1 MAQIAYG
8 TITITDTTDIEFTIE
23 YAKNQSTSNPPISGW
38 STNRPTWEQ
47 GYYIWQRTR
56 IHKYGTNANTDTFS
70 TAICLTGSTGN
81 TGSTGQSLSSTSTQY
96 TNVADEVVINNQ
108 NHTNYTWSDN
118 IPTYDSTKPAY
129 WGRITNVYTNPSRTD
144 YIIYKDNAI
153 TEAIA
158 TAADAWNKANQAQTD
173 ASNALAQASQAIE
186 DTALLGGHFVYNDE
200 WQTEKTPHSANI
212 IEIAQ
217 IERES
222 EIEGEDSEIIDVTDM
237 PSEWGYNVHIGAN
250 GIKIRKNEVTLSD
263 WTEDALTFYTPR
275 TDALEISTQL
285 NHEGMIVNQGGIIN
299 NKLDYFPTS
308 DIECVDGKTY
318 YLQIIQTV
326 PIEGG
331 KTKDLVSYE
340 VVSNPNNNDIE
351 NYYEYGFNERVKL
364 YLSTEGY
371 GSDYTINDYTTDKWR
386 QIIGR
391 YFGVTDEG
399 YLYCSGAYI
408 NGRLDVIA
416 GSNVYTK
423 NEAQAR
429 LAELASTTGADKW
442 KSTHSTYSL
451 TTDAIP
457 NENTIYYQGIYDYF
471 PTSDI
476 VLVNGKIYYIQTEQ
490 TIEVNNQ
497 QVVIKT
503 YEQVTTPRETDIETY
518 FEYGIVDYKAIDLQ
532 STDNPEEMHLYVLD
546 TITETINDYIQT
558 HLSVEED
565 GLWLKGNNNNFK
577 LQLTNQGMIVYDT
590 SDNIISTFGENIEFS
605 SNKRQKI
612 GGENNFI
619 EFNPTDDSLIINASQ
634 LHIGNTNVASRFD
647 ELDNNYQTE
656 LTEINNNLTTFNNTL
671 NQRITDIS
679 EATNTFQNQL
689 NGYIEIIPNEST
701 LRVGKKS
708 DDENNSYIEINAD
721 NPLDMRVSIKIRNKE
736 VAYFNNER
744 LYAPSAVV
752 TNLYMQTTT
761 GDGNTVGTMGWLM
774 RSNGHLSLKEIE

>member
-38 STNRPTWEQ
+38 STNRPAWEQ

-70 TAICLTGSTGN
+70 TSVCLTGSTGN
-81 TGSTGQSLSSTSTQY
+81 TGSAGQSLSSTSTQY
-96 TNVADEVVINNQ
+96 TNVANEVVINDQ
-108 NHTNYTWSDN
+108 NHTNYTWSNN
-118 IPTYDSTKPAY
+118 IPTYDSTRPAY
-129 WGRITNVYTNPSRTD
+129 WGRITNVYTNPSEIR

-158 TAADAWNKANQAQTD
+158 TAADAWDKADQAQTD
-173 ASNALAQASQAIE
+173 ASSALAQASQAIE
-186 DTALLGGHFVYNDE
+186 DTALLGGHFVYNDQ
-200 WQTEKTPHSANI
+200 WQTEKTPHSANV

-217 IERES
+217 IEQEA
-222 EIEGEDSEIIDVTDM
+222 EEEGEDPIIVDVTED
-237 PSEWGYNVHIGAN
+237 PTQWGYNVHIGAN
-250 GIKIRKNEVTLSD
+250 GIKLRKNELTLSD
-263 WTEDALTFYTPR
+263 WTEDALTFYTPH
-275 TDALEISTQL
+275 TNALEISTQL
-285 NHEGMIVNQGGIIN
+285 NQEGMIVNQGGIMN
-299 NKLDYFPTS
+299 NKLDYFPTL
-308 DIECVDGKTY
+308 DTAIDTNKDY
-318 YLQIIQTV
+318 Y
-326 PIEGG
+326 
-331 KTKDLVSYE
+331 TKDENTDTYTKVI
-340 VVSNPNNNDIE
+340 NPDVNNIK
-351 NYYEYGFNERVKL
+351 NYYEYGFDERVKL
-364 YLSTEGY
+364 YLSTENY
-371 GSDYTINDYTTDKWR
+371 GSNYTINDYQSDKWR

-457 NENTIYYQGIYDYF
+457 DENIVYYQGIYDYF
-471 PTSDI
+471 PTSD
-476 VLVNGKIYYIQTEQ
+476 VALVNGKIYYAQIEQ
-490 TIEVNNQ
+490 QETVNNQ
-497 QVVIKT
+497 QVVIKA
-503 YEQVTTPRETDIETY
+503 YEPVTTPRETDIETY
-518 FEYGIVDYKAIDLQ
+518 FEYGIVDYKTIDLQ
-532 STDNPEEMHLYVLD
+532 STDNPKEMHLYVLD

-577 LQLTNQGMIVYDT
+577 LQLTNQGMMVYDT

-656 LTEINNNLTTFNNTL
+656 LTEISNNLTTFNNTL

-708 DDENNSYIEINAD
+708 YDENNSYIEINAD

-761 GDGNTVGTMGWLM
+761 GDGSTVGTMGWLM